1 MHFLSFTLFSSDA
14 KADKM
19 AATKAAKKESSKAA
33 KKESSSSGS
42 THHSLI
48 GFWTAIDTVDGSTL
62 RLSIS
67 CDDTGECFF
76 VIHNVT

>member
-1 MHFLSFTLFSSDA
+1 MPSLSFTLFSSDA

-19 AATKAAKKESSKAA
+19 AATKAAKKESS
-33 KKESSSSGS
+33 SSGS

-48 GFWTAIDTVDGSTL
+48 GFWTAIDYMDGSTL

-67 CDDTGECFF
+67 CDDAGEF
-76 VIHNVT
+76 VNI

>member
-19 AATKAAKKESSKAA
+19 AATK
-33 KKESSSSGS
+33 GS
-42 THHSLI
+42 THSFI
-48 GFWTAIDTVDGSTL
+48 GFWTAIDTMDGSTL

-67 CDDTGECFF
+67 CDDAGEF
-76 VIHNVT
+76 VNRIHNVA